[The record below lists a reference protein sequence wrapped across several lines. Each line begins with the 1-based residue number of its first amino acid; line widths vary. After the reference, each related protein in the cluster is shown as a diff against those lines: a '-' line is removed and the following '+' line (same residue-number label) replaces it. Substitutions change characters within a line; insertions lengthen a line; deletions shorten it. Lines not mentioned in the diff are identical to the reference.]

1 VAAGLAGDA
10 AVHVDLAGQYGGGEL
25 LSIEN
30 LFLGAS
36 GLAAVAGVLV
46 LVVPQAW
53 TVIVALAVAAGTLAA
68 VVTARY
74 VDVGALGPLP
84 DLYEPV
90 WYPLKVVSVAAEA
103 VAVLAAV
110 ALLVRHRSPP
120 RSLSGKR
127 RARAPRPA
135 RSAPWSRRPSPPR

>member
-1 VAAGLAGDA
+1 MAAGLAGDA

-36 GLAAVAGVLV
+36 GLAALAGVLV
-46 LVVPQAW
+46 LVVPRAW

-74 VDVGALGPLP
+74 VDVGAPSAPSRTCTSPSGTPQGRQCRRRGRGRARRRRAARP
-84 DLYEPV
+84 AP
-90 WYPLKVVSVAAEA
+90 VAAP
-103 VAVLAAV
+103 LTQ
-110 ALLVRHRSPP
+110 R
-120 RSLSGKR
+120 
-127 RARAPRPA
+127 
-135 RSAPWSRRPSPPR
+135 